1 MQTQKIEITREGQV
15 KLTEELKRLKEVER
29 PLIVEKLHKARSMG
43 DLAENSAYT
52 TARDGLSMMDG
63 RIMEIEH
70 ILKNSVIA
78 VSSQGSNLITVGST
92 IRVVINGENDTIR
105 VVGEYEADPMNKKLS
120 ATSPIGKALLGKKQN
135 DIIEITVPSGKI
147 TYKILEITS

>member
-1 MQTQKIEITREGQV
+1 MQTAKIEITKEGQV
-15 KLTEELKRLKEVER
+15 KLTEELQRLKEVER
-29 PLIVEKLHKARSMG
+29 PLVVEKLHKARSMG

-52 TARDGLSMMDG
+52 TAWEGLSMTDG

-78 VSSQGSNLITVGST
+78 VSSMGSSVVTVGST
-92 IRVVINGENDTIR
+92 IRVTINGEADTIR

-120 ATSPIGKALLGKKQN
+120 ATSPIGKALLGKKQG
-135 DIIEITVPSGKI
+135 DIIEIVVPSGKI
-147 TYKILEITS
+147 TYNILEITS

>member
-1 MQTQKIEITREGQV
+1 MQTQKIEITKEGQI

-52 TARDGLSMMDG
+52 TAREGLSMMDG

-78 VSSQGSNLITVGST
+78 ASSQGSGVVTIGST
-92 IRVVINGENDTIR
+92 TQVEINDVSDTIR

-120 ATSPIGKALLGKKQN
+120 ATSPIGKALLGKRRG
-135 DIIEITVPSGKI
+135 DIIKITVPSGKI

>member
-1 MQTQKIEITREGQV
+1 MTQKIEITKEGQIT
-15 KLTEELKRLKEVER
+15 LSDELKRLKEVER
-29 PLIVEKLHKARSMG
+29 PLMVEKLHKARSMG

-52 TARDGLSMMDG
+52 TAREGLSMMDG

-78 VSSQGSNLITVGST
+78 LNSQNLGLVTVGST
-92 IRVVINGENDTIR
+92 IQVEINGVNDTIR

-120 ATSPIGKALLGKKQN
+120 ATSPIGKALLGKKQG

-147 TYKILEITS
+147 TYKILVIIS

>member
-1 MQTQKIEITREGQV
+1 MQTQKIEITKEGQV
-15 KLTEELKRLKEVER
+15 TLSDELKRLKEVER
-29 PLIVEKLHKARSMG
+29 PLMVEKLHKARSMG

-52 TARDGLSMMDG
+52 TAREGLSMMDG

-78 VSSQGSNLITVGST
+78 LNSKNLGLVTVGST
-92 IRVVINGENDTIR
+92 IQVEINGVNDTIR

-120 ATSPIGKALLGKKQN
+120 ATSPIGKALLGKKQG

-147 TYKILEITS
+147 TYKILEIIS

>member
-1 MQTQKIEITREGQV
+1 MQIQKIEITKEG
-15 KLTEELKRLKEVER
+15 KATLTEELKRLKEVER
-29 PLIVEKLHKARSMG
+29 PLMVEKLHKARSMG

-52 TARDGLSMMDG
+52 TAREGLSMMDG

-78 VSSQGSNLITVGST
+78 TSSQGSGVITIGST
-92 IRVVINGENDTIR
+92 IQVEINGVSDTIR

-120 ATSPIGKALLGKKQN
+120 ATSPIGKALLGKKQG